1 MTEREKSEKERRNER
16 LQAALR
22 ENLRRRKAQARE
34 RVEKSEASRSAG
46 IVTEEKRPAISSGG
60 EPHGSH
66 CIVGGKPLNGTI
78 PVSGAKNA
86 TLPLMIAACSPTTC
100 WC

>member
-34 RVEKSEASRSAG
+34 RVEKAEKPHDSAG
-46 IVTEEKRPAISSGG
+46 IVTEEKETGNFVGRGTTWIAFASS
-60 EPHGSH
+60 
-66 CIVGGKPLNGTI
+66 
-78 PVSGAKNA
+78 
-86 TLPLMIAACSPTTC
+86 AASR
-100 WC
+100 